1 MATFD
6 CVLHGD
12 CTKVLRNFP
21 GECFSACI
29 TDPPYN
35 YEFIGR
41 SWDEAEIERRTK
53 RVQKSSTLVKN
64 IPYGS
69 GLSGGVRNKNWYK
82 RNRENINQY
91 RYWCKQW
98 GKELFRTLKTGAYAL
113 VFNSTR
119 TISHVQAAL
128 EESGFYARDILVWRR
143 PSGIPKGLNAAQK
156 LRKEGDP
163 NWESWQG
170 WQSCLRNEWE
180 AICLVQKPLRNN
192 YINTVRTTGVG
203 LLNVHANG
211 AGFMSNIIEG
221 IDYDAADR
229 IDGHCTVKPLRLI
242 RLLIQMVTPPEPP
255 HVILDPFC
263 GTGTTCVAAKE
274 LGFHYV
280 GIDKSNRY
288 CQIARDRLHRA
299 NSEPWQ
305 RFLL

>member
-12 CTKVLRNFP
+12 CTEVLRDFP
-21 GECFSACI
+21 DEYFSACV

-41 SWDEAEIERRTK
+41 AWDEVEIERRIN
-53 RVQKSSTLVKN
+53 RVQNSSTLVKN

-69 GLSGGVRNKNWYK
+69 GLAGGVRNKNWYK
-82 RNRENINQY
+82 RNKENINQY
-91 RYWCKQW
+91 QDWCKQW
-98 GKELFRTLKTGAYAL
+98 GKELFRTLRSGAYVL

-119 TISHVQAAL
+119 TASHIQVAL
-128 EESGFYARDILVWRR
+128 EESGFYARDILVWRHR
-143 PSGIPKGLNAAQK
+143 SGIPKGLNAAQK
-156 LRKEGDP
+156 LRKSGDP
-163 NWESWQG
+163 NWASWEG
-170 WQSCLRNEWE
+170 WHSCLRNEWE

-192 YINTVRTTGVG
+192 YMNTVRATGVG
-203 LLNVHANG
+203 LLNVHATG

-229 IDGHCTVKPLRLI
+229 IDEHCTVKPLRLI
-242 RLLIQMVTPPEPP
+242 RLLIQMVTPPESS
-255 HVILDPFC
+255 HIILDPFC

-280 GIDKSNRY
+280 GIDKSDRY
-288 CQIARDRLHRA
+288 CQIARDRLHR
-299 NSEPWQ
+299 SDREPRRQ
-305 RFLL
+305 LLL